1 MICRLFVTK
10 CFWIGYFAFAPSTST
25 HPPAQHESTS
35 PNVCQV
41 VVFGFELTSLW
52 ETSVLPSSTVVSA
65 SSSVTEVTEMLFPKK
80 RKKRNGPGLERLPPE
95 WWKSTDTRQK
105 KSFGQMFVC
114 HCQATVVGVL
124 EVEVSGCSLV
134 PQVCAIL
141 NRWRGGTRT
150 RVCLLAWLKWC
161 TYCRCLKKH
170 LKVSLIAVSVEQS
183 IYLFLT
189 RCCLLPILPRT
200 LQRHPCPL
208 GRQNYFNK
216 DGDGRGSRVRI

>member
-1 MICRLFVTK
+1 MSPICDKMLLNWLFR
-10 CFWIGYFAFAPSTST
+10 FRAFDQ
-25 HPPAQHESTS
+25 HPPPSAARIDLTERLSSCCLWFWANFSLRNFS
-35 PNVCQV
+35 PSKLHCRFSVFFGHRSNWDV
-41 VVFGFELTSLW
+41 V
-52 ETSVLPSSTVVSA
+52 
-65 SSSVTEVTEMLFPKK
+65 PKK